1 MKIHLRRDKKMA
13 VLLYYKNKQPILVDL
28 RKAQII
34 ELKKRYS
41 DEIELMIEL
50 IGNMISIP
58 LPKGI
63 DYNRFLETLAAAK
76 DQPAQVINLE
86 KFSENFKRS

>member
-1 MKIHLRRDKKMA
+1 MA
-13 VLLYYKNKQPILVDL
+13 VLLYYKNEQPVLVDL
-28 RKAQII
+28 RKAQVM
-34 ELKKRYS
+34 ELKKRCS
-41 DEIELMIEL
+41 DEIELLIEL
-50 IGNMISIP
+50 IGNMISVP

-86 KFSENFKRS
+86 KLSENFKRH

>member
-1 MKIHLRRDKKMA
+1 MA

>member
-1 MKIHLRRDKKMA
+1 MA
-13 VLLYYKNKQPILVDL
+13 VLLYYKNKQTVLVDL
-28 RKAQII
+28 RKAQIM
-34 ELKKRYS
+34 ELKKRYG
-41 DEIELMIEL
+41 DEIELVIEL
-50 IGNMISIP
+50 IGSMISVP

-86 KFSENFKRS
+86 KFSENFKQS

>member
-1 MKIHLRRDKKMA
+1 MA
-13 VLLYYKNKQPILVDL
+13 VLLYYKNKQPVLVDL
-28 RKAQII
+28 KKAQIM

-41 DEIELMIEL
+41 GEIELMIEL
-50 IGNMISIP
+50 IGNMISVP

-63 DYNRFLETLAAAK
+63 DYNRFLEALAAAK

-86 KFSENFKRS
+86 KLAKNFKKN